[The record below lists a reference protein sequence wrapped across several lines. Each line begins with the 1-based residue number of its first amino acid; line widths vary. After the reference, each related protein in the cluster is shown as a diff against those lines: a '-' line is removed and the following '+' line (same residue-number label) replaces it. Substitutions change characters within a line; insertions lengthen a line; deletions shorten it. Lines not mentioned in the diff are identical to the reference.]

1 MNERLATR
9 EPGSPAALIDKS
21 RNLVH
26 SKSSNNAPNRPA
38 KVTGI
43 AATIV
48 MIIVMLGTALIFT
61 PDGTPLR
68 SEVRSAA
75 FPYFSQ
81 SWRVFAPNIL
91 KSNRTLE
98 IRAQWRDDDG
108 ELFRS
113 GWVSI
118 TDIEQRTVTGNLASS
133 RILKNSWNASS
144 TYIKRYNKLDED
156 QRQRVRDTFI
166 ERAGDD
172 FQPIPVEDL
181 IDELG
186 TDDSDVIRFLRV
198 DYMLMRYAT
207 LYATAGFGQEIERVQ
222 WRVVNDRPND
232 FTHRFDDEQ
241 QFTSS
246 VRTFGWR
253 QSNVGISQTVVDDYR
268 AVIERYGGLSQFE
281 RAATDGS
288 E

>member
-1 MNERLATR
+1 MHRK
-9 EPGSPAALIDKS
+9 SPPNALG
-21 RNLVH
+21 
-26 SKSSNNAPNRPA
+26 RPA
-38 KVTGI
+38 RVTGI
-43 AATIV
+43 VATIV
-48 MIIVMLGTALIFT
+48 MVIVMLGTALIFT
-61 PDGTPLR
+61 PNGTPLR
-68 SEVRSAA
+68 SEVRDAS
-75 FPYFSQ
+75 FPYFAQ

-98 IRAQWRDDDG
+98 IRAQWRDDNG
-108 ELFRS
+108 ELFKS

-144 TYIKRYNKLDED
+144 TYIKRYNTLDDD
-156 QRQRVRDTFI
+156 QRERVRDTFI
-166 ERAGDD
+166 ERAGDG

-181 IDELG
+181 IDDLG
-186 TDDSDVIRFLRV
+186 TDDSDVIRFLRM

-222 WRVVNDRPND
+222 WRVVNERPND

-253 QSNVGISQTVVDDYR
+253 QSNVGISQAVVEDYR
-268 AVIERYGGLSQFE
+268 AVIERYGGTAQFE
-281 RAATDGS
+281 KAATDDS